1 MGSTSLYLCCDF
13 VGCPKVCTFTSSFL
27 STRMTKTILH
37 IETTTDVCSL
47 AVSCDAEVLLHRI
60 DREGHNHAR
69 ILPLFVDE
77 ALRFLAEKGMN
88 LDAVALS
95 KGPGSYTGLRIGASM
110 AKGIC
115 YAQNI
120 PLLGINTLQ
129 LMAVAAR
136 EASQAAG
143 CDLLCPMID
152 ARRMEVYDAL
162 FCQDLME
169 ASSVKA
175 HIIDETAFQDE
186 LSHSR
191 IAFFGNGSDK
201 CRELIVSPNAV
212 FLSDIVPDA
221 YHSVRLA
228 ESLLESGATE
238 DVAYFEPFYLK
249 EFQATVA
256 KNKVLG

>member
-1 MGSTSLYLCCDF
+1 
-13 VGCPKVCTFTSSFL
+13 
-27 STRMTKTILH
+27 MTKTILH
-37 IETTTDVCSL
+37 IETTTNVCSL
-47 AVSCDAEVLLHRI
+47 AVSRDGEVLLHRI

-69 ILPLFVDE
+69 VLPLFVDE
-77 ALRFLAEKGMN
+77 ALRFLTDKDLK

-129 LMAVAAR
+129 LMAVSAR
-136 EASQAAG
+136 ESALAAG
-143 CDLLCPMID
+143 CELLCPMID
-152 ARRMEVYDAL
+152 ARRMEVYQAL
-162 FCQDLME
+162 FSSDLQE
-169 ASSVKA
+169 HSPVSAQV
-175 HIIDETAFQDE
+175 IDENSFLDE
-186 LSHSR
+186 LSHAR

-201 CRELIVSPNAV
+201 CSEVISSSNAV
-212 FLSDIVPDA
+212 FLSGVVPDA
-221 YHSVRLA
+221 YYSVQLA
-228 ESLLESGATE
+228 EPLLERGVME

>member
-1 MGSTSLYLCCDF
+1 MWCDF
-13 VGCPKVCTFTSSFL
+13 VSWLKVCTFTSSFL
-27 STRMTKTILH
+27 FILMTKTILH

-47 AVSCDAEVLLHRI
+47 ALSRGGEVLLHRI
-60 DREGHNHAR
+60 DYDGHNHAR
-69 ILPLFVDE
+69 VLPLFIEE
-77 ALRFLAEKGMN
+77 ALRFVEERNLK

-120 PLLGINTLQ
+120 PLLAVNTLQ
-129 LMAVAAR
+129 LMAVSAKLSAQ
-136 EASQAAG
+136 EAG

-152 ARRMEVYDAL
+152 ARRMEVYEAL
-162 FCQDLME
+162 FSSDLQE
-169 ASSVKA
+169 VSPVRA
-175 HIIDETAFQDE
+175 HVIDTGAFQEE
-186 LSHSR
+186 LTHSR

-201 CRELIVSPNAV
+201 CREVITSSNAV
-212 FLSDIVPDA
+212 FLSKVIPDA
-221 YHSVRLA
+221 YYSVRLA
-228 ESLLESGATE
+228 EPLLEAGVCE